1 MRRLLYTPVIPHRA
15 LPMSV
20 FDTIEEHTVSPF
32 RVAVNLTEDV
42 LTSGDLPNWDEIL
55 GAFKKRDD
63 THLPQLEFTNNSTAT
78 RLTEELA
85 ANGSVTIT
93 RASDVLP
100 VTRGSQSFT
109 LSQSGG

>member
-1 MRRLLYTPVIPHRA
+1 
-15 LPMSV
+15 MSV

-32 RVAVNLTEDV
+32 RVAVNLSEDV
-42 LTSGDLPNWDEIL
+42 LTGGNLPKWSEIL

-63 THLPQLEFTNNSTAT
+63 SPLPPLEFTNNSTAT
-78 RLTEELA
+78 ELTEELA

-100 VTRGSQSFT
+100 VTRGGKSIT
-109 LSQSGG
+109 LSQIGG